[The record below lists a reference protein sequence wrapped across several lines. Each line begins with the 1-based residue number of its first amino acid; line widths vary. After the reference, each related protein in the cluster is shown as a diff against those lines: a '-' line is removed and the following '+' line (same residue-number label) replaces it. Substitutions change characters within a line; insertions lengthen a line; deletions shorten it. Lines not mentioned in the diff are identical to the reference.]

1 MSNNTESTDYGSWRL
16 NKPAALALVVS
27 AVGIAS
33 RFFIV
38 REHRL
43 DAGSGYSLLSD
54 SVVLALAV
62 AVLSLLATVAA
73 SYRGGVTPRK
83 TGLVVAGVGLVFLP
97 WLVAGVSGAAILAE
111 QDLELGRIAPAA
123 GFWFLTLA
131 GVILLSEGLR
141 DIQGWLPA
149 LVVTAVAGGITA
161 LFAFGLLEDIAFIRE
176 FRVREDRFAGEL
188 VSHVR
193 IAASAV
199 GLAVVVGVPGGV
211 AAYRYQR
218 IRKPVFSLVNGLQTI
233 PSLALFGLM
242 IAPLAFLSQRFP
254 LLRQMGIRGVGN
266 APAIIAL
273 FLYSLLPIL
282 RNTYTSLSVMDP
294 AVIDAGRGMGM
305 TRRQLLR
312 MVEVPI
318 ALPII
323 LSGVRVASV
332 QTIGNTT
339 VAALIGA
346 GGLGN
351 FVFQGLGQAAPDLI
365 ITGVIPIVLLAI
377 VVDRFF
383 GFLIYHIVPGVRA

>member
-1 MSNNTESTDYGSWRL
+1 VTV
-16 NKPAALALVVS
+16 A
-27 AVGIAS
+27 GIAS

-43 DAGSGYSLLSD
+43 DAGSGYSLIAD
-54 SVVLALAV
+54 SLALAGTV
-62 AVLSLLATVAA
+62 SVLAVLATVAA
-73 SYRGGVTPRK
+73 SRRSRNAPK
-83 TGLVVAGVGLVFLP
+83 TAGPVISGALLVVLPWIIAGVQGTHVL
-97 WLVAGVSGAAILAE
+97 I
-111 QDLELGRIAPAA
+111 QQNLELGRISPAA
-123 GFWFLTLA
+123 GFWLITLA
-131 GVILLSEGLR
+131 GIILLAEGLR
-141 DIQGWLPA
+141 DTKGWWTPA
-149 LVVTAVAGGITA
+149 IVTAVAAAILA

-176 FRVREDRFAGEL
+176 FRVREQRFGGEL
-188 VSHVR
+188 LSHAR

-199 GLAVVVGVPGGV
+199 GLAVIVGVPAGI
-211 AAYRYQR
+211 ASYRYHR

-254 LLRQMGIRGVGN
+254 VLRHMGIRGVGD

-312 MVEVPI
+312 MVEIPI

-323 LSGVRVASV
+323 LGGVRVASV

-365 ITGVIPIVLLAI
+365 IMGVIPIVLLAI

-383 GFLIYHIVPGVRA
+383 GLLMYRIVPGIRA